1 MLSWKNARNDL
12 IYYTENHKVQKKN
25 KLQYLVF
32 GINFAII
39 YCVLL
44 IMKSRKIGGFPQEL

>member
-12 IYYTENHKVQKKN
+12 IYYTENYKVQKIN

-39 YCVLL
+39 IWPGLFT
-44 IMKSRKIGGFPQEL
+44 S